1 MTPSLASTAPAGP
14 AAAVA
19 TPAYPR
25 FVQIWLGV
33 DLTLCTLTGILA
45 LVATYHLSRGDVG
58 DYPPALAIGQTVV
71 QSAIA
76 VFGISGNLL
85 LMRHRAAG
93 FWLACLALV
102 AVCVG
107 MVMSMHEL
115 RLHIAASDDGG
126 CPPGLLLGFVLTLS
140 CRYLLN
146 MVYAFALRDAWRT
159 LQAERGSAA

>member
-1 MTPSLASTAPAGP
+1 M
-14 AAAVA
+14 
-19 TPAYPR
+19 
-25 FVQIWLGV
+25 
-33 DLTLCTLTGILA
+33 
-45 LVATYHLSRGDVG
+45 
-58 DYPPALAIGQTVV
+58 

-159 LQAERGSAA
+159 LQAKRGSAA